1 MKKKDIDEKDIE
13 EIERLL
19 QESADKIT
27 VMPFEQRY
35 ARIAARL
42 NAEPQPAEERVL
54 EPALAAEHGSVSCGG
69 RNAFLRNK
77 WAYIVGGFLLL
88 CLLAL
93 AIVLPLT
100 LKKEMRF
107 LFGNLEQNTCSRQE
121 YVTELTESK
130 LETPDFLA
138 YPVDLYRI
146 WTTEEKEVKGWGVD
160 YFDEKNASVMII
172 DFFDK
177 NVVDIQ
183 TIQGFEE
190 ICNIITIG
198 KTNIQYYTQM
208 QKGTYNTIALARYKK
223 ATYRIQC
230 VSAEEDVSGVFTD
243 LFGEVSRRR

>member
-35 ARIAARL
+35 ARIADRL
-42 NAEPQPAEERVL
+42 NTEPQPAEERVL

-77 WAYIVGGFLLL
+77 WTYVVGGFLLL

-107 LFGNLEQNTCSRQE
+107 LFGNLEQNNCSQQE
-121 YVTELTESK
+121 YITELTESK

-146 WTTEEKEVKGWGVD
+146 WTTEDKEVKGWGIN
-160 YFDEKNASVMII
+160 YFDEKNASVMEV

-177 NVVDIQ
+177 AVIGILTIDDFDKICSETFIGNTVV
-183 TIQGFEE
+183 
-190 ICNIITIG
+190 
-198 KTNIQYYTQM
+198 QYYTEKQDE
-208 QKGTYNTIALARYKK
+208 TYNTIALARYKK

>member
-35 ARIAARL
+35 ARIADRL
-42 NAEPQPAEERVL
+42 NTEPQPAEERVL

-77 WAYIVGGFLLL
+77 WTYVVGGFLLL

-107 LFGNLEQNTCSRQE
+107 LFGNLEQNNCSQQE
-121 YVTELTESK
+121 YITELTESK

-146 WTTEEKEVKGWGVD
+146 WTTEDKEVKGW
-160 YFDEKNASVMII
+160 
-172 DFFDK
+172 
-177 NVVDIQ
+177 
-183 TIQGFEE
+183 
-190 ICNIITIG
+190 
-198 KTNIQYYTQM
+198 
-208 QKGTYNTIALARYKK
+208 
-223 ATYRIQC
+223 
-230 VSAEEDVSGVFTD
+230 
-243 LFGEVSRRR
+243 

>member
-1 MKKKDIDEKDIE
+1 MKKKDIDQKDIE

-35 ARIAARL
+35 ARIADRL
-42 NAEPQPAEERVL
+42 NTEPQPVEERVM

-77 WAYIVGGFLLL
+77 WAYVVGGFLLL

-107 LFGNLEQNTCSRQE
+107 LFGNLEQNNCSRQE
-121 YVTELTESK
+121 YITELTESK

-138 YPVDLYRI
+138 YPVDVYRI

-160 YFDEKNASVMII
+160 YFDEKNQTII
-172 DFFDK
+172 KVDFFDK
-177 NVVDIQ
+177 SVIEIL
-183 TIQGFEE
+183 TIDDFDQVCSQ
-190 ICNIITIG
+190 ISIG

>member
-1 MKKKDIDEKDIE
+1 MKKKDIDEMDIE

-35 ARIAARL
+35 ARIADRL
-42 NAEPQPAEERVL
+42 NTEPQPVEERVM
-54 EPALAAEHGSVSCGG
+54 EPALATEHGSVSCGG

-77 WAYIVGGFLLL
+77 WTYVVGGFLLL

-121 YVTELTESK
+121 YITELTESK

-146 WTTEEKEVKGWGVD
+146 WTTEEKDVKGWGVN
-160 YFDEKNASVMII
+160 YFDEKNETLMQV
-172 DFFDK
+172 DFFVK
-177 NVVDIQ
+177 SVIEIQ
-183 TIQGFEE
+183 TINDFDI
-190 ICNIITIG
+190 ICSQLSINKINID
-198 KTNIQYYTQM
+198 YYTE
-208 QKGTYNTIALARYKK
+208 KGQDFYTTIALARYKK

>member
-35 ARIAARL
+35 ARIADRL
-42 NAEPQPAEERVL
+42 NTEPQPVEERVM

-77 WAYIVGGFLLL
+77 WAYVVGGFLLL

-121 YVTELTESK
+121 YITELTESK

-146 WTTEEKEVKGWGVD
+146 WTTEEKEVKGWGVN
-160 YFDEKNASVMII
+160 YFDEKNQTII
-172 DFFDK
+172 KVDFFDK
-177 NVVDIQ
+177 SVIEIL
-183 TIQGFEE
+183 TIDDFDQVCSQIF
-190 ICNIITIG
+190 IG

>member
-1 MKKKDIDEKDIE
+1 M
-13 EIERLL
+13 

-35 ARIAARL
+35 ARIADRL
-42 NAEPQPAEERVL
+42 NTEPQPVEERVM

-77 WAYIVGGFLLL
+77 WAYVVGGFLLL

-121 YVTELTESK
+121 YITELTESK

-146 WTTEEKEVKGWGVD
+146 WTTEDKAVKGWGIS
-160 YFDEKNASVMII
+160 YFDEKNETLMQV

-177 NVVDIQ
+177 AVIEIQ
-183 TIQGFEE
+183 TIKGFNE
-190 ICNIITIG
+190 NSKKTSIG
-198 KTNIQYYTQM
+198 KTIVNYYTK
-208 QKGTYNTIALARYKK
+208 KGQDFYTTIALARYKK

>member
-1 MKKKDIDEKDIE
+1 M
-13 EIERLL
+13 
-19 QESADKIT
+19 
-27 VMPFEQRY
+27 
-35 ARIAARL
+35 
-42 NAEPQPAEERVL
+42 
-54 EPALAAEHGSVSCGG
+54 
-69 RNAFLRNK
+69 
-77 WAYIVGGFLLL
+77 LLL
-88 CLLAL
+88 Y
-93 AIVLPLT
+93 
-100 LKKEMRF
+100 
-107 LFGNLEQNTCSRQE
+107 NLEQNTCSRQE

-146 WTTEEKEVKGWGVD
+146 WTTEEKEVKGWGVN
-160 YFDEKNASVMII
+160 YFDEKNETII
-172 DFFDK
+172 KVDFFDK

-190 ICNIITIG
+190 ICNIISIG